1 MVASSTYSTVI
12 SLHIEANREDGFYA
26 ISSKDLPGLVL
37 GGKDLFALLKDV
49 PAAIALLFKLN
60 YGLKVQVTPADG
72 KIQKT
77 PEPKEWQPLPHT
89 FVAVPA
95 ACQ

>member
-1 MVASSTYSTVI
+1 MVASSTYSTLI
-12 SLHIEANREDGFYA
+12 TLDIEANRDNGFFA
-26 ISSKDLPGLVL
+26 ITSKNVPGLVL
-37 GGKDLFALLKDV
+37 GGTDLFALLKDV

-60 YGLKVQVTPADG
+60 YDLNVRVVPADS

-77 PEPKEWQPLPHT
+77 EEPKWQALPHT